1 MSIIGDTTK
10 FWRHFIIMM
19 RRSCQMRIRITIFY
33 VFIAVWL
40 TCYHCSNYLIENII
54 STLLTVLLQLW
65 TMQEKLRSC
74 YLLMESLI
82 VDPLSSPSL
91 TLSGHHKLPLSPNTV
106 ILHYLEENNISNNS
120 IDNTNNTSSRCGHS
134 KFCVERIDLQEHDP
148 NPKRQRRH

>member
-1 MSIIGDTTK
+1 MSIIGDTTN
-10 FWRHFIIMM
+10 FWTNFIIIIM
-19 RRSCQMRIRITIFY
+19 RRSWCQMRIRVPIFY
-33 VFIAVWL
+33 VFITVW
-40 TCYHCSNYLIENII
+40 HRSNYLIENII

-91 TLSGHHKLPLSPNTV
+91 TLSGNHKLPLSPNTV